1 MAMQFAT
8 ELRAAA
14 RQTGNL
20 GERSLNDLRD
30 ILTDTLAKVRAEVF
44 SDTEPSGTASE
55 TGEADTGSPGQGST
69 GQRSNS
75 GDGKPIAD

>member
-20 GERSLNDLRD
+20 GDRSLNELRD
-30 ILTDTLAKVRAEVF
+30 ILSDTLAKVRTEVF
-44 SDTEPSGTASE
+44 RADAAGPTA
-55 TGEADTGSPGQGST
+55 
-69 GQRSNS
+69 
-75 GDGKPIAD
+75 GKPAEPDTAPADDGADREPGKA